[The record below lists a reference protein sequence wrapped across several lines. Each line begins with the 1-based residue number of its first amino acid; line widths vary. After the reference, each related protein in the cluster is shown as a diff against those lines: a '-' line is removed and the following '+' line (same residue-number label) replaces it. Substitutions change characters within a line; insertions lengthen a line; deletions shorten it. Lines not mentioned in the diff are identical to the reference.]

1 MLEEFL
7 QAVGYGLCHQ
17 LPERS
22 FFGGAYQ
29 VPVCARDMGIYVGFA
44 VSLAV
49 IALLSRGRRP
59 SEMPPVWLMVLGV
72 LFVLLMALDG
82 VTSYAGL
89 RTTTNDI
96 RLITGLLTGFGLT
109 LALVPVLNG
118 QLWRQPGRDRLLG
131 RTSDALLWLLSIP
144 LLFVLLRWV
153 MPYFSILFPLLVVV
167 AILVTFTAVN
177 LAIVCLLP
185 PFEMKAQR
193 LRDAW
198 LPILIA
204 FGLTL
209 FLLAATAGLRVVLER
224 SALGT

>member
-1 MLEEFL
+1 MLEELFE
-7 QAVGYGLCHQ
+7 AVGYGLCHQ

-22 FFGGAYQ
+22 FFGGGFQ

-44 VSLAV
+44 VSLLV
-49 IALLSRGRRP
+49 IALLVRGRRP

-72 LFVLLMALDG
+72 GFVLIMAFDG
-82 VTSYAGL
+82 VTSYLGL
-89 RTTTNDI
+89 RETTNDI
-96 RLITGLLTGFGLT
+96 RLITGLLTGYGLT

-118 QLWRQPGRDRLLG
+118 QLWREPGRERLLG
-131 RTSDALLWLLSIP
+131 RTADAAVWLLSIP
-144 LLFVLLRWV
+144 ILFVLLRWV
-153 MPYFSILFPLLVVV
+153 MPYFGAFYPLLVTV
-167 AILVTFTAVN
+167 AIFVTFTAVM

-185 PFEMKAQR
+185 PFEMKAAR

-209 FLLAATAGLRVVLER
+209 LLLAATAGLRILMER
-224 SALGT
+224 SLAGA